1 MEQPVYSGSSRG
13 NQTMKAMHY
22 QPEFSGMSAEFSNQI
37 SNLWENLRS
46 CLQDYFNH
54 SIDQSRYARIV
65 AYHTHQFV
73 TAIQQLPD
81 YSTQLEKAQSRSPID
96 KSWKRQR
103 FAFDN
108 VMEAEMV
115 TIYGNQPTPL
125 HSYDGPVG
133 ILYVLDG
140 ELTVSRYTEINN
152 EISDCTNISKLDCQ
166 TVNRYR
172 LTQGTLIDSLL
183 APVVEMQANTE
194 RCIFLNIHLRD
205 QSTFPHFFYYPS
217 YIAQEN
223 HQFFARRV
231 ASEW

>member
-1 MEQPVYSGSSRG
+1 
-13 NQTMKAMHY
+13 MKASHFT
-22 QPEFSGMSAEFSNQI
+22 PDFNSDSAENNSHI
-37 SNLWENLRS
+37 YPLWCNVRA
-46 CLQDYFNH
+46 CLQDYFN
-54 SIDQSRYARIV
+54 DTVEQSHFTRLV

-73 TAIQQLPD
+73 NAVQQLSD
-81 YSTQLEKAQSRSPID
+81 YAELIQEIKSQSRHD
-96 KSWKRQR
+96 RAWVRQR

-108 VMEAEMV
+108 IMEAELV
-115 TIYGNQPTPL
+115 TVFGDQPTPL

-140 ELTVSRYTEINN
+140 ELTVSRYSEINS
-152 EISDCTNISKLDCQ
+152 EISACTGITKLNCQ

-194 RCIFLNIHLRD
+194 RCVFLNTHLKD
-205 QSTFPHFFYYPS
+205 QSTFPHYLYYPS
-217 YIAQEN
+217 YISQDN
-223 HQFFARRV
+223 RQFFARRV

>member
-1 MEQPVYSGSSRG
+1 
-13 NQTMKAMHY
+13 MKAMHY
-22 QPEFSGMSAEFSNQI
+22 QPEFNGVSAEFSSQI
-37 SNLWENLRS
+37 SSLWKNLRS

-81 YSTQLEKAQSRSPID
+81 YSSQLQEAKSQSPRD
-96 KSWKRQR
+96 KPWNRQR

-108 VMEAEMV
+108 VMVAEMV
-115 TIYGNQPTPL
+115 TVYGNQPTPL

-152 EISDCTNISKLDCQ
+152 EISDCTSISKLNCQ
-166 TVNRYR
+166 NVNRYR

-194 RCIFLNIHLRD
+194 RCIFLNIHLKD